1 MSKEIDSEEVY
12 EDDTPE
18 LEQADAL
25 EDYDAVE
32 DEKQAAKIQRNL
44 IKIQRMHRMKSPKR
58 KRFVAL

>member
-12 EDDTPE
+12 EMI
-18 LEQADAL
+18 LRIEQADAL

>member
-32 DEKQAAKIQRNL
+32 DEIQRNL